1 MSRSQEITEPTRE
14 QALENALRDLERAAS
29 ALLAHEL
36 HPCAAPK
43 FRDINAQIGKA
54 RKMLGTL

>member
-1 MSRSQEITEPTRE
+1 VTRSQEIGASRE
-14 QALENALRDLERAAS
+14 QQLEDALRDLERAAS

-43 FRDINAQIGKA
+43 FRDINVQIGNA
-54 RKMLGTL
+54 RKILGEQS